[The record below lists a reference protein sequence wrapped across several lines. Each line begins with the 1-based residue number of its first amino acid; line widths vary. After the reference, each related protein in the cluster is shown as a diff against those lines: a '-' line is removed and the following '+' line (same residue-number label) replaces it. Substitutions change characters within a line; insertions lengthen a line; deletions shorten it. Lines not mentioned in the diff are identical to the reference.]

1 MMRFA
6 MSFGR
11 RDDAQRGLAM
21 RSSRKASPRDALT
34 FNAVTHLT

>member
-6 MSFGR
+6 ISHGL

-21 RSSRKASPRDALT
+21 RSSCKASPHDALT
-34 FNAVTHLT
+34 FNAATHLT